1 VDSYL
6 KQIEEKKE
14 RIKELEEKLKELDI
28 DKDKMLEQLETTRI
42 KSIYLNSDVLDLFSK
57 VTNIEFVQNNL
68 KIEKKAS
75 VFLAIFL
82 FGLGTIGTL
91 LFNLPYLGIIIP
103 LCAIIG
109 VAIGGITYL
118 FSTKDDR
125 KYLKECNYESLKL
138 ELAEKK
144 EQEKELEREIK
155 NTKEKIEEFLKE
167 SGYYGIEEE
176 ISKLNNGI
184 EELNIIRTAAIDELL
199 DDLLEQQE
207 LADKLQNNSVE
218 FPIPFYTRV
227 KHL

>member
-1 VDSYL
+1 MDSYL

-14 RIKELEEKLKELDI
+14 RIKELEEKLKEIDI

-57 VTNIEFVQNNL
+57 VTNIEFVQNSL

-82 FGLGTIGTL
+82 FGLGTIGTI
-91 LFNLPYLGIIIP
+91 LFNLPYLGILIP

-109 VAIGGITYL
+109 AAIGGITYL
-118 FSTKDDR
+118 FSTKENR
-125 KYLKECNYESLKL
+125 KYLKRCNYESQKL

-144 EQEKELEREIK
+144 EQDKELEREIK

-167 SGYYGIEEE
+167 SGYYDIEEE
-176 ISKLNNGI
+176 ISKLNNEI
-184 EELNIIRTAAIDELL
+184 EELTEKRKTAAT
-199 DDLLEQQE
+199 DLLINTSIFC
-207 LADKLQNNSVE
+207 KLDQLGSANFS
-218 FPIPFYTRV
+218 T
-227 KHL
+227 